1 MTDVLTV
8 DDLTK
13 LAELQKEIF
22 AIREQLQPKYE
33 SIQKKLQ
40 ALDIGE
46 DLKFLMDFEGRT
58 TFKSNVEWNGQKL
71 EVSFKIK
78 KVG

>member
-8 DDLTK
+8 NDLTK

-58 TFKSNVEWNGQKL
+58 TFKSNVEWDGQKL
-71 EVSFKIK
+71 EVIFKIK